1 MPITKVTA
9 RALRVPVKRATRI
22 STRLLDKRDYLLVTI
37 EIDDSDEIGIGYAYA
52 GTSGGKLLRESV
64 NGLLG
69 ANLVGQ
75 NPDDIYGIWRRLYQ
89 EALLTGRRGAVIRGL
104 SAIDMAL
111 WDLSAKRRKVPLAVL
126 LGGAVGGVPAY
137 ASGGYYRPDDGDW
150 SEAVAKEIAF
160 NRQLGFNSHKIKVGG
175 LSVRED
181 TARVAAAIAAMG
193 PEGRLAL
200 DANNAYR
207 TVPEAMQA
215 IRAFE
220 RAAGEVGLWWV
231 EEPLSPD
238 DIEGHRAIAAAT
250 ETPLATGEIH
260 QTRWEFR
267 QLIERKAADI
277 LQPDVGVIGGVSEW
291 ISVAR
296 VAEMFGLPVAPHWH
310 ANVHVHLA
318 AATPNCLSV
327 EHFALEKD
335 IYNFELLVT
344 EDTRLVAENGQVF
357 VPDRPGIGVTL
368 DPVSVDRY
376 ALTDEGGAS

>member
-9 RALRVPVKRATRI
+9 RALRVPVKQATRI
-22 STRLLDKRDYLLVTI
+22 STRLLDKRDYLLVTV
-37 EIDDSDEIGIGYAYA
+37 EVDDSDEVGIGYAYA
-52 GTSGGKLLRESV
+52 GTTGGTLLRESV

-69 ANLVGQ
+69 AKLVGE
-75 NPDDIYGIWRRLYQ
+75 NPDDIYGLWRRLYQ
-89 EALLTGRRGAVIRGL
+89 ETLLTGRRGAVIRGL

-111 WDLSAKRRKVPLAVL
+111 WDLSAKRRKAPLAVL

-137 ASGGYYRPDDGDW
+137 ASGGYYRPDDGGWND
-150 SEAVAKEIAF
+150 AVAKEIAF

-181 TARVAAAIAAMG
+181 AARVAAAIAAMG

-207 TVPEAMQA
+207 TVPEALQA

-238 DIEGHRAIAAAT
+238 DIEGHRAIAAT
-250 ETPLATGEIH
+250 IETPLATGEIH
-260 QTRWEFR
+260 QTRWEFP
-267 QLIERKAADI
+267 QLIERHAADI

-296 VAEMFGLPVAPHWH
+296 AAEMFGLPVAPHWH

-318 AATPNCLSV
+318 AATPNCVSV

-344 EDTRLVAENGQVF
+344 EDTRLVAKNGQVF
-357 VPDRPGIGVTL
+357 VPDRPGIGITL
-368 DPVSVDRY
+368 DPARLEEY
-376 ALTDEGGAS
+376 ALTDGGHAP

>member
-1 MPITKVTA
+1 MPITNVTA
-9 RALRVPVKRATRI
+9 RALRLPVKQPTRM
-22 STRLLDKRDYLLVTI
+22 STRLLNRRDYLLVTV
-37 EIDDSDEIGIGYAYA
+37 EVDDSDEVGIGYAYA

-64 NGLLG
+64 SDLLG
-69 ANLVGQ
+69 ASLVGQ
-75 NPDDIYGIWRRLYQ
+75 NPDDIYGLWQRLYQ
-89 EALLTGRRGAVIRGL
+89 ETLLVGRRGAVIRGL

-111 WDLSAKRRKVPLAVL
+111 WDLSAKRRKAPLAVL
-126 LGGAVGGVPAY
+126 LGGAVRAVPAY
-137 ASGGYYRPDDGDW
+137 ASGGYYRPDDGHWND
-150 SEAVAKEIAF
+150 AVAREIAF

-181 TARVAAAIAAMG
+181 AERVAAAIAAMG

-207 TVPEAMQA
+207 NVPEAIQA

-220 RAAGEVGLWWV
+220 RAAGEAGLWWV

-238 DIEGHRAIAAAT
+238 DIEGHRVIAAAI

-267 QLIERKAADI
+267 QLIEREAADI

-296 VAEMFGLPVAPHWH
+296 TAETFGLPVAPHWH

-318 AATPNCLSV
+318 AATPICLSV

-335 IYNFELLVT
+335 IYNFELLIT
-344 EDTRLVAENGQVF
+344 EDTRLVVKDGQVL
-357 VPDRPGIGVTL
+357 VPDRPGIGITF
-368 DPVSVDRY
+368 DSVSLEKY
-376 ALTDEGGAS
+376 ALVD

>member
-1 MPITKVTA
+1 
-9 RALRVPVKRATRI
+9 VKRATRI

-37 EIDDSDEIGIGYAYA
+37 EIDDSDEVGIGYAYA

-64 NGLLG
+64 SGLLC

-75 NPDDIYGIWRRLYQ
+75 NPDDIYSLWRRLYQ
-89 EALLTGRRGAVIRGL
+89 ETLLTGRRGAVIRGL

-150 SEAVAKEIAF
+150 NEAVAKEIAF
-160 NRQLGFNSHKIKVGG
+160 NRQRGFNCHKIKVGG
-175 LSVRED
+175 LSVHED
-181 TARVAAAIAAMG
+181 AARVAAAISAMG

-238 DIEGHRAIAAAT
+238 DIEGHRAIAAT
-250 ETPLATGEIH
+250 IETPLATGEIH

-267 QLIERKAADI
+267 QLIERNAADI

-318 AATPNCLSV
+318 AATPNCISV

-344 EDTRLVAENGQVF
+344 EDTRLVAKDGQVF
-357 VPDRPGIGVTL
+357 VPDRPGIGITF
-368 DPVSVDRY
+368 DPVSVEKY
-376 ALTDEGGAS
+376 ALTDERCAS